1 MRAGNLRHYVAFQ
14 SSVDTPDGSGGMVE
28 VWAADFYDWVAI
40 WPMSGKEMIENLRV
54 SADITHKVRM
64 RYRSGVTNKM
74 RIVWGSRTLEIKTAP
89 INKDERNYQVDLIC
103 AELDVS

>member
-1 MRAGNLRHYVAFQ
+1 MRAGDLRNYVAFQ
-14 SSVDTPDGSGGMVE
+14 SVAQTPDGAGGMVD
-28 VWAADFYDWVAI
+28 VWSADFYDWVAI

-64 RYRSGVTNKM
+64 RYRTGVTNKM

-89 INKDERNYQVDLIC
+89 INQNERNYQIDLIC
-103 AELDVS
+103 AEMGVS